1 MSPEPLP
8 WDDARIVA
16 FDVETSGTFPEYA
29 LQPWRVKSGDTWLT
43 SASALRHQGGQL
55 MPMISQLFPTRMHLL
70 DFLLRVVDEDLVVL
84 GWNIT
89 FDISMLMAHGPEFED
104 LCMRIRWL
112 DGMLLWKHLEIE
124 PEYEFQSRKH
134 LKRRW
139 RLKPEGVDQW
149 ISTWV
154 GKDEDVDFHSTD
166 PADLAKLQAYN
177 DRDNVRAWVISKMIW
192 GKLTYRQQ
200 RAALIEAEALP
211 MVAQAN
217 MRGMMIDGPYL
228 HDLGGRF
235 DKAAAACL
243 DELAPHGV
251 TEKIVRSP
259 KQLAT
264 LMYDVWNL
272 PVLKENQS
280 KVEGKAPNR
289 STDKEVLHELAFMD
303 PRAGKIK
310 EYREALNA
318 KGKFVDSVRASLEY
332 NGGCHT
338 HPIAMIMGTYTG
350 RQTVASKQGRG
361 REERQVGFALH
372 QMMRDKA
379 VREIV
384 IADPGYDIL
393 EFDAAGQEFRWMA
406 EASGDETMLDL
417 CQPGEDAHSFMGAQI
432 VGINYRDLVKEF
444 HDGDKQAV
452 QHRYLGKFANL
463 CCAEGTRIL
472 TDRGFCNIEQ
482 VRSDDLVW
490 DGVEFVAHD
499 GVTFSG
505 VLPVITHCGVSTTP
519 DHKVL
524 VNGSW
529 VQNQEAA
536 DYGWAIEPALGASR
550 AGQMRSA
557 VWIVG
562 GLVRRAVREV
572 GCALRAR
579 TLRLRPC
586 ARGELAL
593 FGGGSIDAVQ
603 GLCFAPASQARRS
616 YRDQDAR
623 GSKAPEA
630 RQRVVSAMSQPEG
643 PVVAQLWRA
652 WDRVQ
657 VLLGSRRR
665 GMGQGQSTASDVS
678 QAGHRPAR
686 QRWSLRGW
694 KPAAGYTQGQL
705 GQPTLARCYDI
716 VNCGPRT
723 RFAAN
728 GVIVHNSLQYRTSP
742 RKLRSK
748 ARVEY
753 GIPLEMPEAQRIH
766 KTYQRSYPG
775 VPRYWSSQIEL
786 VKELGYVETFG
797 GSRVNVVGDWVGRDS
812 WSMGSTAI
820 NTRIQ
825 GTGADQKY
833 LAMKYIRPILHWY
846 GARFLFDLHDGL
858 YLLVPKEHTI
868 ELAHELKYML
878 DNLPYQA
885 EWGFTP
891 RIPMPW
897 DCKVGPSWGK
907 LKDFDFT
914 KRAAA

>member
-1 MSPEPLP
+1 MSPEP
-8 WDDARIVA
+8 WNDAGIIA

-29 LQPWRVKSGDTWLT
+29 LQPWRVKSGDAWLT
-43 SASALRHQGGQL
+43 SASALQHQGGQL
-55 MPMISQLFPTRMHLL
+55 EPILSQLFPTRMQLL
-70 DFLLRVVDEDLVVL
+70 SLLLRIEAEGLTVL
-84 GWNIT
+84 GWNIG
-89 FDISMLMAHGPEFED
+89 FDISMLMAHGKEFEE
-104 LCMRIRWL
+104 LCLNIKWL

-124 PEYEFQSRKH
+124 PEYEFKAQKH
-134 LKRRW
+134 LKRKW
-139 RLKPEGVDQW
+139 RLKPEAVEQW
-149 ISTWV
+149 IPAWA
-154 GKDEDVDFHSTD
+154 GKDEDIDFHSTD
-166 PADLAKLQAYN
+166 PASLAKLQAYN

-192 GKLTYRQQ
+192 SKLSYRQQ

-217 MRGMMIDGPYL
+217 LHGMMIDGPYL
-228 HDLGGRF
+228 NDLGGRF
-235 DKAAAACL
+235 DKTAAEKLA
-243 DELAPHGV
+243 ELAPHGM

-259 KQLAT
+259 KQLGE
-264 LMYDVWNL
+264 LLYDRWRL
-272 PVLKENQS
+272 PVLKTNTS
-280 KVEGKAPNR
+280 KVEGKDPNR
-289 STDKEVLHELAFMD
+289 STDKEVLHELAFLD
-303 PRAGKIK
+303 PRAKQIK

-332 NGGCHT
+332 NGGNMT

-361 REERQVGFALH
+361 KDERQIGFALH

-384 IADPGYDIL
+384 IAPPGYDIL

-406 EASGDETMLDL
+406 EASGDETMLQL

-432 VGINYRDLVKEF
+432 VGISYPELVKEF
-444 HDGDKQAV
+444 HEGVKQAV

-472 TDRGFCNIEQ
+472 TDRGFCSIEK

-557 VWIVG
+557 VRIVG

-586 ARGELAL
+586 ARGC
-593 FGGGSIDAVQ
+593 
-603 GLCFAPASQARRS
+603 GLGESQSAAPNV
-616 YRDQDAR
+616 
-623 GSKAPEA
+623 PE
-630 RQRVVSAMSQPEG
+630 V
-643 PVVAQLWRA
+643 
-652 WDRVQ
+652 
-657 VLLGSRRR
+657 
-665 GMGQGQSTASDVS
+665 
-678 QAGHRPAR
+678 GHRPAR

-694 KPAAGYTQGQL
+694 KPAAGYAQGEL
-705 GQPTLARCYDI
+705 GKPTLARCYDI

-753 GIPLEMPEAQRIH
+753 NIPLEMPEAQRIH
-766 KTYQRSYPG
+766 RTYQRSYPG
-775 VPRYWSSQIEL
+775 IPRYWSSQIDL

-797 GSRVNVVGDWVGRDS
+797 GSRVNVVGDWTGRDS

-833 LAMKYIRPILHWY
+833 LAMKHIRPILQRY

-858 YLLVPKEHTI
+858 YLLSPKKHTI
-868 ELAHELKYML
+868 ELAHELKYVL
-878 DNLPYQA
+878 DNLPYRD

-891 RIPMPW
+891 RVPMPW